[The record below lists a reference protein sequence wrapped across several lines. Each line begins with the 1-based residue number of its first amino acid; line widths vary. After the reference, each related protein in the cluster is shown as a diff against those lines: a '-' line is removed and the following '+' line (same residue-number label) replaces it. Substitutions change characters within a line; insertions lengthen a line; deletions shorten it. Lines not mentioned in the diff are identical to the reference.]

1 MKALSTRKILG
12 RILVLCCVLGVAFTA
27 GKAQTVDS
35 QQISG
40 TVADAT
46 GAVVPNAEVTV
57 TNGATGLAKK
67 VTSDASGNYIVL
79 DIPIGSYSV
88 KATAKGFKAAL
99 VQGVTVDV
107 GGKPSIPLTLQIGE
121 QDQIVTVEADSVL
134 IHTTSSEVGSVVT
147 SEQATQI
154 QLNGRNY
161 VQLIALSPG
170 VSTTVASAFS
180 GLFGSYGVA
189 GNGQSV
195 DGMRPD
201 NSNFFLD
208 GVDNKDNGGSGNNF
222 VNISPDALEE
232 FRTAGSAYDASY
244 GGDAGAT
251 VSVAIKNGTRDFHG
265 MAYEF
270 IRNKDLQAY
279 PFVAIGGTP
288 TKLPFVYND
297 FGWTLGGPLY
307 IPGHFNTGKD
317 KLFFFAGQEFKRLRQ
332 QIQTVTTV
340 PTDAEKTGNLT
351 ALPGGSVLPP
361 CTGTVTTGC
370 ATATGLALAQL
381 FPHANGGSTSSPTFS
396 FPAQNYFNS
405 SEYLV
410 KIDYNM
416 NEKNQISGHFV
427 HDYYTTPGTPTQA
440 IIFNREV
447 PGFTSSIQW
456 THTFNAK
463 TANTLTGSYS
473 GNRVTENTG
482 IGPNP
487 SFNNLT
493 SITRAGNNLNYATLY
508 NASPDI
514 PTLSVSGYTTVTAT
528 ALNFNNYER
537 VYAAKDDFSRV
548 LGHHSIKVGLYA
560 WRNRKNQNS
569 IPAING
575 TFGFTGGTQDVA
587 LTNLLEGNFATY
599 QEASAIQQTWTRF
612 GQIEGYVQDDWT
624 LSRRLVLNLGLRY
637 QYMEPIYSAL
647 YNGSAFYPSY
657 YSAGHAATVNNSG
670 IITSN
675 PYPYNG
681 LVLGGNGF
689 PPQAQSRVALASNPA
704 VQALFHNLP
713 AGLVDTYFNTPAPRV
728 GFSYDLTG
736 KQRTVI
742 HGGFG
747 LSYERIEGNAYINS
761 VAQLPFVSVS
771 NLLSGNAN
779 TIASSAPAASNPTTI
794 GYSRTRNLEPPRIK
808 NWSLGIQQRIS
819 SDTMAEINYVG
830 SNSANLTYYQ
840 NINQEAAGTVQANP
854 GVSAN
859 ALRPYLGYADIIQSA
874 NGGISNY
881 NSLQARILKQM
892 RHGGTI
898 SVSYTWSKD
907 LTDAYYY
914 NYNPQDSTN
923 IRADYGPANYNTP
936 QILVVSYVYPLPFW
950 QTGNDWYKRAFGRFQ
965 VSGITRFSSGLPINV
980 VQPSNTDVSGDGVTS
995 VSERP
1000 NKIGNYFAGAHT
1012 EKQWINP
1019 AAFAVPAAGTF
1030 GNFEAFGV
1038 PGPRYD
1044 NWDVSL
1050 QKTFPIY
1057 GPVALDFR
1065 AELFN
1070 VANHPSAFGV
1080 NNTLG
1085 STNLGAYIQGSS
1097 NFGQTS
1103 SFTDPRTAEFA
1114 LKLHF

>member
-1 MKALSTRKILG
+1 MGYRL
-12 RILVLCCVLGVAFTA
+12 LVLFCVMGVALTTV
-27 GKAQTVDS
+27 KAQTVDS

-40 TVADAT
+40 VVADAT
-46 GAVVPNAEVTV
+46 GAVIPNAEVTV
-57 TNGATGLAKK
+57 VNTATGLTKK
-67 VTSDASGNYIVL
+67 ALSDGGGNYIVL
-79 DIPIGSYSV
+79 DIPIGLYNV
-88 KATAKGFKAAL
+88 KASVKGFKAAE
-99 VQGVTVDV
+99 VQGVKVDV
-107 GGKPSIPLTLQIGE
+107 GGKPSIPLVMQLGQETE
-121 QDQIVTVEADSVL
+121 VVTVEADSVL

-147 SEQATQI
+147 SEQATNL

-170 VSTTVASAFS
+170 VSQTVASAFT

-244 GGDAGAT
+244 GGTAGAT
-251 VSVAIKNGTRDFHG
+251 VSVAIKNGGRDFHG
-265 MAYEF
+265 VAYEF
-270 IRNKDLQAY
+270 IRNRAIQAY
-279 PFVAIGGTP
+279 PFIPIGSTALKP
-288 TKLPFVYND
+288 PFVYND

-307 IPGHFNTGKD
+307 IPGHFNTQRD
-317 KLFFFAGQEFKRLRQ
+317 KLFFFVGQEFKRLRNF
-332 QIQTVTTV
+332 TLTNFTV
-340 PTDAEKTGNLT
+340 PTDAEKSGDLT
-351 ALPGGSVLPP
+351 AIGGPVIPQ
-361 CTGTVTTGC
+361 CGAVTTNC
-370 ATATGLALAQL
+370 STANGRALAQL
-381 FPHANGGSTSSPTFS
+381 FPHQNGGTATSPTFT

-410 KIDYNM
+410 KVDYNL

-440 IIFNREV
+440 IVFNREV
-447 PGFTSSIQW
+447 PGFTSSLQW
-456 THTFNAK
+456 THTFNPK
-463 TANTLTGSYS
+463 TANTLTASYS
-473 GNRVTENTG
+473 GNRVTEDTG
-482 IGPNP
+482 IAQNP
-487 SFNNLT
+487 YFTNLKGITRSANNLT
-493 SITRAGNNLNYATLY
+493 YANLY
-508 NASPDI
+508 NVTPDI
-514 PTLSVSGYTTVTAT
+514 PSISLSGFSTLTST

-537 VYAAKDDFSRV
+537 VYAAKDDFAYV
-548 LGHHSIKVGLYA
+548 IGHHSLKAGIYM

-575 TFGFTGGTQDVA
+575 TFGFTGSTVQS
-587 LTNLLEGNFATY
+587 LTNLLEGNFSTY

-624 LSRRLVLNLGLRY
+624 VTRRLVVNLGVRY
-637 QYMEPIYSAL
+637 QYMEPIFSAL

-657 YSAGHAATVNNSG
+657 FDPTHVATVNNAG

-689 PPQAQSRVALASNPA
+689 PPQAQGRVALANNPA

-713 AGLVDTYFNTPAPRV
+713 AGLVDTYYNTPAPRI

-736 KQRTVI
+736 KQTTVL
-742 HGGFG
+742 HAGFG
-747 LSYERIEGNAYINS
+747 LSYERVEGNYYINS
-761 VAQLPFVSVS
+761 VQNLPFISVS
-771 NLLSGNAN
+771 NLTTGNVD
-779 TIASSAPAASNPTTI
+779 TIASAAPASANPTTI

-808 NWSLGIQQRIS
+808 NYSAGIQQRIS
-819 SDTMAEINYVG
+819 SDTMLEINYVG
-830 SNSANLTYYQ
+830 SSSANLTYYQ
-840 NINQEAAGTVQANP
+840 NINQEAAGTNQAHP
-854 GVSAN
+854 GVSSN
-859 ALRPYLGYADIIQSA
+859 ALRPYLGYADIFQSA

-881 NSLQARILKQM
+881 NSLQAHILKQM
-892 RHGGTI
+892 RKGGTV
-898 SVSYTWSKD
+898 SVSYTWSKN

-936 QILVVSYVYPLPFW
+936 QILVINYVYPLPFW
-950 QTGNDWYKRAFGRFQ
+950 QTGSEWYKRAFGRFQ

-980 VQPSNTDVSGDGVTS
+980 TEPSGTNTAGDGVTS
-995 VSERP
+995 VSQRP
-1000 NKIGNYFAGAHT
+1000 NQVGNYFAGAKT

-1019 AAFAVPAAGTF
+1019 AAFAAPPAGTF
-1030 GNFEAFGV
+1030 GTFEAFGV

-1044 NWDVSL
+1044 NWDISL

-1057 GPVALDFR
+1057 EHLGLDFR

-1070 VANHPSAFGV
+1070 VANHFSAFGI
-1080 NNTLG
+1080 NNTLQNG
-1085 STNLGAYIQGSS
+1085 
-1097 NFGQTS
+1097 NFGQTNQA
-1103 SFTDPRTAEFA
+1103 TDPRTAEFA
-1114 LKLHF
+1114 VKIHF